1 MRIINILI
9 AFPILIVLILCNVS
23 IAQVE
28 TTVSSSQATIK
39 GITEPIIIKNV
50 ITPPIKG
57 ISSLSLPRDVKLKV
71 LHVCLSDSFQV
82 EEAGYI
88 FYRLK
93 LSSFTQDAISPYP
106 PKDSKYIFP
115 NDTTKTFIILKL
127 KISGINNSD
136 VWFGRDVKLICGDKE
151 YKAQAS
157 FLKLESETSIG
168 GGNKVEGDYFIF
180 IVPRNSQ
187 LKQFKLLFTAGQEIK
202 LSYFAEHD

>member
-9 AFPILIVLILCNVS
+9 AFPILILFLCNVS

-28 TTVSSSQATIK
+28 TTVKLSQDTIK

-50 ITPPIKG
+50 RTPPVADLF
-57 ISSLSLPRDVKLKV
+57 LSGFGNVKLKV
-71 LHVCLSDSFQV
+71 LHTCLCDSFQV

-88 FYRLK
+88 FYHLE
-93 LSSFTQDAISPYP
+93 LPAFTQDAIYPIP

-127 KISGINNSD
+127 EISGISNSN

-151 YKAQAS
+151 YKAQVW
-157 FLKLESETSIG
+157 FLKRESETSIDG
-168 GGNKVEGDYFIF
+168 GFKIEGDYFIF
-180 IVPRNSQ
+180 IVLRNYQ
-187 LKQFKLLFTAGQEIK
+187 LRQFKLLFPDGQEIK
-202 LSYFAEHD
+202 LSRFAEHD

>member
-9 AFPILIVLILCNVS
+9 AFPTLILFLCNVS

-28 TTVSSSQATIK
+28 TTVKSNQDTIK
-39 GITEPIIIKNV
+39 GITEPIIIENV
-50 ITPPIKG
+50 RTPPVADFPSG
-57 ISSLSLPRDVKLKV
+57 FGDVKLKV
-71 LHVCLSDSFQV
+71 LHTYLCDSFQV
-82 EEAGYI
+82 KEVGYI
-88 FYRLK
+88 FYHLE
-93 LSSFTQDAISPYP
+93 LPSFIQDAINRIP

-127 KISGINNSD
+127 EISGINNSN

-151 YKAQAS
+151 YKAQVW
-157 FLKLESETSIG
+157 FLKGESKTSVDG
-168 GGNKVEGDYFIF
+168 GFKIEGNYFIF

-187 LKQFKLLFTAGQEIK
+187 LKQFKLLFTDGQEIK